1 MAYTL
6 VAAIVV
12 AAISAALTY
21 ESAKTQARTT
31 EKVAEYNA
39 EVATNQAISEQNRA
53 QFAADQQRAATRRV
67 LARQRALYGTAGVEE
82 NFGSPLMVQ
91 ADSAMQ
97 GELDAQIIRSGG
109 QARASAFEA
118 QAGLDTFRARAA
130 RGIET
135 AGAIQA
141 GTTLLS
147 GAATAYRNY
156 AGAQAPTVSG
166 GTSWGDWSST
176 GYQSYRAGERG

>member
-6 VAAIVV
+6 VAVLVV

-21 ESAKTQARTT
+21 ESARVQAKNT
-31 EKVAEYNA
+31 EKVAKYNA

-53 QFAADQQRAATRRV
+53 AFMADQQRAATRRQ

-82 NFGSPLMVQ
+82 NYGSPLMVQ

-97 GELDAQIIRSGG
+97 GELDAQIIKSGG
-109 QARASAFEA
+109 QARASSFEA
-118 QAGLDTFRARAA
+118 QAGLDQFRARAA
-130 RGIET
+130 RNIET

-147 GAATAYRNY
+147 GAATGYRTY
-156 AGAQAPTVSG
+156 AGAQAPTATASMGNSV
-166 GTSWGDWSST
+166 
-176 GYQSYRAGERG
+176 YLP

>member
-1 MAYTL
+1 MAIASI
-6 VAAIVV
+6 VATVLV

-21 ESAKTQARTT
+21 ESARSQAQTT
-31 EKVAEYNA
+31 EKVAKYNA
-39 EVATNQAISEQNRA
+39 EVATNQAISERNRA
-53 QFAADQQRAATRRV
+53 EFAAEQQRQQTRRV

-109 QARASAFEA
+109 QARASSLEA

-147 GAATAYRNY
+147 GAATGYRTY
-156 AGAQAPTVSG
+156 AGANPPTTANSNTWAVNLP
-166 GTSWGDWSST
+166 
-176 GYQSYRAGERG
+176 